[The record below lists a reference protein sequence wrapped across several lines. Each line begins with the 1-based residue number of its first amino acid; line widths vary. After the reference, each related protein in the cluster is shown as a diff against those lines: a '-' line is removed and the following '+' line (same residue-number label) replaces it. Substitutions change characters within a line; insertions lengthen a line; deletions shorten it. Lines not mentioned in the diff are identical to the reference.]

1 MPGYK
6 LNHAQYKTMSGKTIE
21 TPAASVSR
29 VVETL
34 KRTSLFQGMDV
45 SDIEH
50 VAAQVVTRQFPK
62 NTVVVTQGDVTD
74 SLYIIIEGKVDV
86 FLQNDKGKEIIIN
99 TLSDCDTFGE
109 LAPLGGI
116 PRQASIITTE
126 NSVLGVI
133 SRQVF
138 MDTLLTKPAISM
150 RIIDRLITLIQDLT
164 EEVSSLALD
173 DVYNRVVRVLYKHA
187 EEVGNKLVTEKLTQQ
202 DIALRVGATR
212 EMVHR
217 ILKELKTG
225 GYISI
230 EGKHITI
237 EKKLPPGW

>member
-1 MPGYK
+1 M
-6 LNHAQYKTMSGKTIE
+6 
-21 TPAASVSR
+21 AAIT
-29 VVETL
+29 ETL
-34 KRTSLFQGMDV
+34 SSTSLFSGMEPD
-45 SDIEH
+45 DIEV
-50 VAAQVVTRQFPK
+50 VAAQTVIKKFPK
-62 NTVVVTQGDVTD
+62 NTVIVGQGDETD
-74 SLYIIIEGKVDV
+74 SLYIIVQGKVDV
-86 FLQNDKGKEIIIN
+86 FLHNDKGKEIIIN
-99 TLSDCDTFGE
+99 TLGECETFGE

-126 NSVLGVI
+126 DSIFGII

-138 MDTLLTKPAISM
+138 VDTLLAKPSISM
-150 RIIDRLITLIQDLT
+150 RIIDLLITRIQDLT
-164 EEVSSLALD
+164 EEVSSLALE
-173 DVYNRVVRVLYKHA
+173 DVYNRVVRILYKHA
-187 EEVGNKLVTEKLTQQ
+187 AEVGEKLITEKLTQQ
-202 DIALRVGATR
+202 DIASRVGATR

>member
-1 MPGYK
+1 MPS
-6 LNHAQYKTMSGKTIE
+6 LS
-21 TPAASVSR
+21 
-29 VVETL
+29 ETL
-34 KRTSLFQGMDV
+34 SKTTLFSGMDEA
-45 SDIEH
+45 DIEM
-50 VAAQVVTRQFPK
+50 VASQTVTRQFPK
-62 NTVVVTQGDVTD
+62 NTVIVSQGDDTD
-74 SLYIIIEGKVDV
+74 SFYVIIQGKVDV
-86 FLQNDKGKEIIIN
+86 FLHNDKGKEIIIN
-99 TLSDCDTFGE
+99 TLSKCESFGE

-126 NSVLGVI
+126 DSSFGVI

-138 MDTLLTKPAISM
+138 MDTLLIKPSISM
-150 RIIDRLITLIQDLT
+150 RIIDLLISRIQDLT
-164 EEVSSLALD
+164 EDVSSLALE

-187 EEVGNKLVTEKLTQQ
+187 DEVGEKLVTEKLTQQ
-202 DIALRVGATR
+202 DIASRVGATR

>member
-1 MPGYK
+1 M
-6 LNHAQYKTMSGKTIE
+6 
-21 TPAASVSR
+21 AATGTGARVTSISR
-29 VVETL
+29 VIDTL
-34 KRTSLFQGMDV
+34 KKTSLFQGLESEDV
-45 SDIEH
+45 EQ
-50 VAAQVVTRQFPK
+50 VAAQVVTREFPK
-62 NTVVVTQGDVTD
+62 NTVVVTQGDDTD
-74 SLYIIIEGKVDV
+74 SLYVIIEGKVDV

-99 TLSDCDTFGE
+99 SLTVCDSFGE

-116 PRQASIITTE
+116 PRQASIVTTE
-126 NSVLGVI
+126 NSLMAMI

-150 RIIDRLITLIQDLT
+150 RIIDRLIWLIQDLT
-164 EEVSSLALD
+164 EEVSSLALE

-187 EEVGNKLVTEKLTQQ
+187 DEVGNKLVTEKLTQQ

>member
-1 MPGYK
+1 
-6 LNHAQYKTMSGKTIE
+6 MSDLTDTLEDITLFRDLDEDDIQKV
-21 TPAASVSR
+21 ASQTV
-29 VVETL
+29 
-34 KRTSLFQGMDV
+34 
-45 SDIEH
+45 I
-50 VAAQVVTRQFPK
+50 RQFPK
-62 NTVVVTQGDVTD
+62 NTVVVSQGDETD
-74 SLYIIIEGKVDV
+74 SFYVILKGKVDV

-99 TLSDCDTFGE
+99 TMGVCEAFGE

-126 NSVLGVI
+126 DSTFGII

-138 MDTLLTKPAISM
+138 MDTLLAKPTVSM
-150 RIIDRLITLIQDLT
+150 QIIDLLIHRIQDLT
-164 EEVSSLALD
+164 EDVSSLALE
-173 DVYNRVVRVLYKHA
+173 DVYNRVVRILYKHA
-187 EEVGNKLVTEKLTQQ
+187 EAVGEKLVTEKLTQQ
-202 DIALRVGATR
+202 DIASRVGATR

-217 ILKELKTG
+217 ILKELKKG

>member
-1 MPGYK
+1 MDA
-6 LNHAQYKTMSGKTIE
+6 LS
-21 TPAASVSR
+21 
-29 VVETL
+29 ETL
-34 KRTSLFQGMDV
+34 RNTALFSGLDGADLEQ
-45 SDIEH
+45 
-50 VAAQVVTRQFPK
+50 VAEQTTLRQYPK
-62 NTVVVTQGDVTD
+62 NTVIVNQGDDTD
-74 SLYIIIEGKVDV
+74 SFYVIVKGKVDV
-86 FLQNDKGKEIIIN
+86 FLHNDKGKEIIIN
-99 TLSDCDTFGE
+99 TLGECESFGE

-126 NSVLGVI
+126 DSTFGVI

-138 MDTLLTKPAISM
+138 MDTLLIKPAVSM
-150 RIIDRLITLIQDLT
+150 RIIDLLITRIQDLA
-164 EEVSSLALD
+164 EEVSSLALE

-187 EEVGNKLVTEKLTQQ
+187 ETVGDKLVTEKLTQQ
-202 DIALRVGATR
+202 NIASRVGATR

-237 EKKLPPGW
+237 ERKLPSGW

>member
-1 MPGYK
+1 MAT
-6 LNHAQYKTMSGKTIE
+6 LT
-21 TPAASVSR
+21 
-29 VVETL
+29 ETL
-34 KRTSLFQGMDV
+34 KSTALFCGLDPA
-45 SDIEH
+45 DIEM
-50 VAAQVVTRQFPK
+50 VAAQTVTRQFPK
-62 NTVVVTQGDVTD
+62 NTVIVNQGDDTD
-74 SLYIIIEGKVDV
+74 SFYVIVKGKVDV
-86 FLQNDKGKEIIIN
+86 FLHNDKGKEIIIN
-99 TLSDCDTFGE
+99 TLSVSESFGE

-126 NSVLGVI
+126 DSTFGII

-138 MDTLLTKPAISM
+138 MDALLVKPSIGM
-150 RIIDRLITLIQDLT
+150 RIIDLLISRIQDLT
-164 EEVSSLALD
+164 EEVSSLALE

-187 EEVGNKLVTEKLTQQ
+187 AEVGEKLVTEKLTQQ
-202 DIALRVGATR
+202 DIASRVGATR

>member
-1 MPGYK
+1 MATLPET
-6 LNHAQYKTMSGKTIE
+6 LTKTALFSGLDDADIE
-21 TPAASVSR
+21 TLASQTV
-29 VVETL
+29 L
-34 KRTSLFQGMDV
+34 
-45 SDIEH
+45 
-50 VAAQVVTRQFPK
+50 RQFPK
-62 NTVVVTQGDVTD
+62 NTVIVSQGDDTD
-74 SLYIIIEGKVDV
+74 SIYVIVKGKVDV
-86 FLQNDKGKEIIIN
+86 FLHNDKGKEIIIN
-99 TLSDCDTFGE
+99 TMGECESFGE

-126 NSVLGVI
+126 DSTFGVI

-138 MDTLLTKPAISM
+138 MDTLLVKPPVSM
-150 RIIDRLITLIQDLT
+150 RIIDLLITRIQDLT
-164 EEVSSLALD
+164 EEVSSLALE

-187 EEVGNKLVTEKLTQQ
+187 DEVGDKLITEKLTQQ
-202 DIALRVGATR
+202 DIASRVGATR

-237 EKKLPPGW
+237 EKKLPSGW

>member
-1 MPGYK
+1 M
-6 LNHAQYKTMSGKTIE
+6 
-21 TPAASVSR
+21 ASLT
-29 VVETL
+29 ETL
-34 KRTSLFQGMDV
+34 SKTSLFKGLDAG
-45 SDIEH
+45 DIEN
-50 VAAQVVTRQFPK
+50 VASQTVTRQFPK
-62 NTVVVTQGDVTD
+62 NTVIVSQGDDTD
-74 SLYIIIEGKVDV
+74 SFYVILQGKVDV

-99 TLSDCDTFGE
+99 TLGECEAFGE

-126 NSVLGVI
+126 DSIFGVI

-138 MDTLLTKPAISM
+138 MDTLLTRPAISM
-150 RIIDRLITLIQDLT
+150 RIIDLLIHRIQDLT
-164 EEVSSLALD
+164 EEVSSLALE

-187 EEVGNKLVTEKLTQQ
+187 DAVGEKLVTEKLTQQ
-202 DIALRVGATR
+202 DIASRVGATR

>member
-1 MPGYK
+1 MT
-6 LNHAQYKTMSGKTIE
+6 LLT
-21 TPAASVSR
+21 
-29 VVETL
+29 ETL
-34 KRTSLFQGMDV
+34 KKTALFSGMDDA
-45 SDIEH
+45 DIET
-50 VAAQVVTRQFPK
+50 VASQTVTRQFPK
-62 NTVVVTQGDVTD
+62 NTVIVSQGDDTD
-74 SLYIIIEGKVDV
+74 SFYVIVQGKVDV
-86 FLQNDKGKEIIIN
+86 FLHNDKGKEIIIN
-99 TLSDCDTFGE
+99 TMGECESFGE
-109 LAPLGGI
+109 LAPLGSI

-126 NSVLGVI
+126 DSTFGII

-138 MDTLLTKPAISM
+138 MDTLLIKPAISM
-150 RIIDRLITLIQDLT
+150 RIIDLLITRIQDLT
-164 EEVSSLALD
+164 EEVSSLALE

-187 EEVGNKLVTEKLTQQ
+187 DEVGEKLVTEKLTQQ
-202 DIALRVGATR
+202 DIASRVGATR

>member
-1 MPGYK
+1 M
-6 LNHAQYKTMSGKTIE
+6 
-21 TPAASVSR
+21 ASLT
-29 VVETL
+29 ETL
-34 KRTSLFQGMDV
+34 KKTTLFCGMDQ
-45 SDIEH
+45 SDIEM
-50 VAAQVVTRQFPK
+50 VAAQAVTRQFPK
-62 NTVVVTQGDVTD
+62 NTVIVSQGDDTD
-74 SLYIIIEGKVDV
+74 SFYVIVQGKVDV

-99 TLSDCDTFGE
+99 TLGLCESFGE

-126 NSVLGVI
+126 DSTFGII

-138 MDTLLTKPAISM
+138 MDTLLVKPSIGM
-150 RIIDRLITLIQDLT
+150 RIIDLLITRIQDLT
-164 EEVSSLALD
+164 EEVSSLALE

-187 EEVGNKLVTEKLTQQ
+187 DEVGDKLVTEKLTQQ
-202 DIALRVGATR
+202 DIASRVGATR

>member
-1 MPGYK
+1 M
-6 LNHAQYKTMSGKTIE
+6 
-21 TPAASVSR
+21 ASLT
-29 VVETL
+29 ETL
-34 KRTSLFQGMDV
+34 SKTALFNGLEQADIAIVV
-45 SDIEH
+45 SQTVI
-50 VAAQVVTRQFPK
+50 RQFPK
-62 NTVVVTQGDVTD
+62 NTVIVSQGDDTD
-74 SLYIIIEGKVDV
+74 SLYVIVKGKVDV
-86 FLQNDKGKEIIIN
+86 FLHNDKGKEIIIN
-99 TLSDCDTFGE
+99 TLGVCESFGE

-126 NSVLGVI
+126 DSTFGII

-138 MDTLLTKPAISM
+138 MDTLLVKPSISM
-150 RIIDRLITLIQDLT
+150 RIIDLLISRIQDLT
-164 EEVSSLALD
+164 EEVSSLALE

-187 EEVGNKLVTEKLTQQ
+187 DEVGEKLVTEKLTQQ
-202 DIALRVGATR
+202 DIASRVGATR

-237 EKKLPPGW
+237 ERKLPPGW

>member
-1 MPGYK
+1 
-6 LNHAQYKTMSGKTIE
+6 MSTLTDTLEDITLFSGLDEEDINRV
-21 TPAASVSR
+21 ASHTVIR
-29 VVETL
+29 
-34 KRTSLFQGMDV
+34 K
-45 SDIEH
+45 
-50 VAAQVVTRQFPK
+50 FPK
-62 NTVVVTQGDVTD
+62 NTVVVSQGDETD
-74 SLYIIIEGKVDV
+74 SFYVILKGKVDV

-99 TLSDCDTFGE
+99 TIGEHEAFGE

-126 NSVLGVI
+126 DSTFGII

-138 MDTLLTKPAISM
+138 MDTLLAKPTVSM
-150 RIIDRLITLIQDLT
+150 QIIDLLIHRIQDLT
-164 EEVSSLALD
+164 EDVSALALE
-173 DVYNRVVRVLYKHA
+173 DVYNRVVRILYKHA
-187 EEVGNKLVTEKLTQQ
+187 EEVGEKLITEKLTQQ
-202 DIALRVGATR
+202 DIASRVGATR

-237 EKKLPPGW
+237 EKKLPAGW

>member
-1 MPGYK
+1 MNK
-6 LNHAQYKTMSGKTIE
+6 VIE
-21 TPAASVSR
+21 T
-29 VVETL
+29 L
-34 KRTSLFQGMDV
+34 QKTSLFKGL
-45 SDIEH
+45 SLPDIQH
-50 VAAQVVTRQFPK
+50 VASQVATRQFPK
-62 NTVVVTQGDVTD
+62 NSVVVTQGDETD
-74 SLYIIIEGKVDV
+74 SLYVIIEGKVDV

-99 TLSDCDTFGE
+99 TLSECDTFGE

-126 NSVLGVI
+126 ESLMVVI
-133 SRQVF
+133 SRLVF

-150 RIIDRLITLIQDLT
+150 RIIDQLIDLIKDLT
-164 EEVSSLALD
+164 EEVSSLALE
-173 DVYNRVVRVLYKHA
+173 DVYNRVVRVLYKHS
-187 EEVGNKLVTEKLTQQ
+187 EEIGNKLVTEKLTQQ

-230 EGKHITI
+230 TGKHITI

>member
-1 MPGYK
+1 M
-6 LNHAQYKTMSGKTIE
+6 
-21 TPAASVSR
+21 ASLT
-29 VVETL
+29 ETL
-34 KRTSLFQGMDV
+34 SKTALFSGMDEA
-45 SDIEH
+45 DIEM
-50 VAAQVVTRQFPK
+50 VASQTVTRQFPK
-62 NTVVVTQGDVTD
+62 NTVIVSQGDDTD
-74 SLYIIIEGKVDV
+74 SIYVIVQGKVDV
-86 FLQNDKGKEIIIN
+86 FLHNDKGKEIIIN
-99 TLSDCDTFGE
+99 TLGLCESFGE

-126 NSVLGVI
+126 DSTFGII
-133 SRQVF
+133 SRQIF
-138 MDTLLTKPAISM
+138 MDTLLVKPAIAM
-150 RIIDRLITLIQDLT
+150 RIIDLLITRIQDLT
-164 EEVSSLALD
+164 EEVSSLALE

-187 EEVGNKLVTEKLTQQ
+187 EEVGEKLVTEKLTQQ
-202 DIALRVGATR
+202 DIASRVGATR

>member
-1 MPGYK
+1 M
-6 LNHAQYKTMSGKTIE
+6 
-21 TPAASVSR
+21 VSLT
-29 VVETL
+29 ETL
-34 KRTSLFQGMDV
+34 KKTTLFCGMDQ
-45 SDIEH
+45 SDLEM
-50 VAAQVVTRQFPK
+50 VAAQAVTRQFPK
-62 NTVVVTQGDVTD
+62 NTVIVSQGDETD
-74 SLYIIIEGKVDV
+74 SFYVIVQGKVDV

-99 TLSDCDTFGE
+99 TLGLCESFGE

-126 NSVLGVI
+126 DSTFGII

-138 MDTLLTKPAISM
+138 MDTLLVKPSIGM
-150 RIIDRLITLIQDLT
+150 RIIDLLITRIQDLT
-164 EEVSSLALD
+164 EEVSSLALE

-187 EEVGNKLVTEKLTQQ
+187 DEVGDKLVTEKLTQQ
-202 DIALRVGATR
+202 DIASRVGATR

>member
-1 MPGYK
+1 M
-6 LNHAQYKTMSGKTIE
+6 
-21 TPAASVSR
+21 ASLT
-29 VVETL
+29 ETL
-34 KRTSLFQGMDV
+34 KKTTLFCGMDQ
-45 SDIEH
+45 SDIEM
-50 VAAQVVTRQFPK
+50 VAAQAVTRQFPK
-62 NTVVVTQGDVTD
+62 NTVIVSQGDETD
-74 SLYIIIEGKVDV
+74 SFYVIVQGKVDV

-99 TLSDCDTFGE
+99 TLGLCESFGE
-109 LAPLGGI
+109 LAPLGRI

-126 NSVLGVI
+126 DSTFGII

-138 MDTLLTKPAISM
+138 MDTLLVKPSIGM
-150 RIIDRLITLIQDLT
+150 RIIDLLIGRIQDLT
-164 EEVSSLALD
+164 EEVSSLALE

-187 EEVGNKLVTEKLTQQ
+187 DEVGDKLVTEKLTQQ
-202 DIALRVGATR
+202 DIASRVGATR

>member
-1 MPGYK
+1 ME
-6 LNHAQYKTMSGKTIE
+6 KTTTSE
-21 TPAASVSR
+21 NLDR
-29 VVETL
+29 VIATL
-34 KRTSLFQGMDV
+34 KKAALFQGLDEEDIQQVASQV
-45 SDIEH
+45 S
-50 VAAQVVTRQFPK
+50 TRQFEK
-62 NTVVVTQGDVTD
+62 NSLVVAQGDETD
-74 SLYIIIEGKVDV
+74 SLYVIVQGKVDV

-99 TLSDCDTFGE
+99 TLTDTDAFGE

-126 NSVLGVI
+126 PTTLVVI
-133 SRQVF
+133 SRQLF
-138 MDTLLTKPAISM
+138 MDTLLSKPAISM
-150 RIIDRLITLIQDLT
+150 RIINRLVALIQDLT
-164 EEVSSLALD
+164 EEVSSLALE

-187 EEVGNKLVTEKLTQQ
+187 EEVGDKLVTEKLTQQ

>member
-1 MPGYK
+1 MEQT
-6 LNHAQYKTMSGKTIE
+6 A
-21 TPAASVSR
+21 TPENLDKVI
-29 VVETL
+29 ETL
-34 KRTSLFQGMDV
+34 KKAALFQGLDDE
-45 SDIEH
+45 DIH
-50 VAAQVVTRQFPK
+50 LVASQASTRQFNK
-62 NTVVVTQGDVTD
+62 NSIVVSQGDETD
-74 SLYIIIEGKVDV
+74 SLYVIIEGKVDV

-99 TLSDCDTFGE
+99 TLTDTDAFGE

-126 NSVLGVI
+126 STTLVVI
-133 SRQVF
+133 SRQLF
-138 MDTLLTKPAISM
+138 MDTLLSKPAISM
-150 RIIDRLITLIQDLT
+150 RIINRLVALIQDLT
-164 EEVSSLALD
+164 EEVSSLALE

-187 EEVGNKLVTEKLTQQ
+187 EEIGDKLVTEKLTQQ

>member
-1 MPGYK
+1 M
-6 LNHAQYKTMSGKTIE
+6 
-21 TPAASVSR
+21 AAIT
-29 VVETL
+29 ETL
-34 KRTSLFQGMDV
+34 SSTTLFSGMEPD
-45 SDIEH
+45 DIEV
-50 VAAQVVTRQFPK
+50 VASQTVIKKFPK
-62 NTVVVTQGDVTD
+62 NTVIVGQGDETD
-74 SLYIIIEGKVDV
+74 SLYIIVQGKVDV
-86 FLQNDKGKEIIIN
+86 FLHNDKGKEIIIN
-99 TLSDCDTFGE
+99 TLGECETFGE

-126 NSVLGVI
+126 DSIFGII

-138 MDTLLTKPAISM
+138 VDTLLAKPSISM
-150 RIIDRLITLIQDLT
+150 RIIDLLISRIQDLT
-164 EEVSSLALD
+164 EEVSSLALE

-187 EEVGNKLVTEKLTQQ
+187 DEVGEKLITEKLTQQ
-202 DIALRVGATR
+202 DIASRVGATR

>member
-1 MPGYK
+1 MVEIK
-6 LNHAQYKTMSGKTIE
+6 DTLTKTTLFSGME
-21 TPAASVSR
+21 PADLDVIASQTVI
-29 VVETL
+29 
-34 KRTSLFQGMDV
+34 KK
-45 SDIEH
+45 
-50 VAAQVVTRQFPK
+50 FPK
-62 NTVVVTQGDVTD
+62 NTVILGQGDDTD
-74 SLYIIIEGKVDV
+74 SLYVIVKGKVDV
-86 FLQNDKGKEIIIN
+86 FLHNDKGKEIIIN
-99 TLSDCDTFGE
+99 TLGESESFGE

-126 NSVLGVI
+126 ESTFGII

-138 MDTLLTKPAISM
+138 MDTLLARPTISM
-150 RIIDRLITLIQDLT
+150 RIIDLLISRIQDLT
-164 EEVSSLALD
+164 EEVSSLALE

-187 EEVGNKLVTEKLTQQ
+187 EEVGEKLITEKLTQQ
-202 DIALRVGATR
+202 DIASRVGATR

>member
-1 MPGYK
+1 M
-6 LNHAQYKTMSGKTIE
+6 
-21 TPAASVSR
+21 ASLT
-29 VVETL
+29 ETL
-34 KRTSLFQGMDV
+34 SKTALFSGMDEA
-45 SDIEH
+45 DIEM
-50 VAAQVVTRQFPK
+50 VASQTVTRQFPK
-62 NTVVVTQGDVTD
+62 NTVIVSQGDDTD
-74 SLYIIIEGKVDV
+74 SIYVIVQGKVDV
-86 FLQNDKGKEIIIN
+86 FLHNDKGKEIIIN
-99 TLSDCDTFGE
+99 TLGECESFGE

-126 NSVLGVI
+126 DSTFGII
-133 SRQVF
+133 SRQIF
-138 MDTLLTKPAISM
+138 MDTLLVKPAIAM
-150 RIIDRLITLIQDLT
+150 RIIDLLITRIQDLT
-164 EEVSSLALD
+164 EEVSSLALE

-187 EEVGNKLVTEKLTQQ
+187 DEVGEKLVTEKLTQQ
-202 DIALRVGATR
+202 DIASRVGATR

>member
-1 MPGYK
+1 MENTKQPENINRVIENLK
-6 LNHAQYKTMSGKTIE
+6 KT
-21 TPAASVSR
+21 A
-29 VVETL
+29 L
-34 KRTSLFQGMDV
+34 LQGLDEDV
-45 SDIEH
+45 IKQLSS
-50 VAAQVVTRQFPK
+50 QVVTRQFPK
-62 NTVVVTQGDVTD
+62 NSIVVTQGDETD
-74 SLYIIIEGKVDV
+74 SLYVIIEGKVDV

-99 TLSDCDTFGE
+99 TLGECDSFGE
-109 LAPLGGI
+109 LAPLGGL

-126 NSVLGVI
+126 NSMLVVI

-150 RIIDRLITLIQDLT
+150 RIINRLINLIKDLT
-164 EEVSSLALD
+164 EEVSSLALE

-187 EEVGNKLVTEKLTQQ
+187 EEIGDKLVTEKLTQQ

-237 EKKLPPGW
+237 EKKRPPGW

>member
-1 MPGYK
+1 M
-6 LNHAQYKTMSGKTIE
+6 
-21 TPAASVSR
+21 ASLT
-29 VVETL
+29 ETL
-34 KRTSLFQGMDV
+34 SKTALFSGMDEA
-45 SDIEH
+45 DIEM
-50 VAAQVVTRQFPK
+50 VASQTVTRQFPK
-62 NTVVVTQGDVTD
+62 NTVIVSQGDDTD
-74 SLYIIIEGKVDV
+74 SIYVIVQGKVDV
-86 FLQNDKGKEIIIN
+86 FLHNDKGKEIIIN
-99 TLSDCDTFGE
+99 TLGVCESFGE

-126 NSVLGVI
+126 DSSFGII
-133 SRQVF
+133 SRQIF
-138 MDTLLTKPAISM
+138 MDTLLVKPAIAM
-150 RIIDRLITLIQDLT
+150 RIIDLLITRIQDLT
-164 EEVSSLALD
+164 EEVSSLALE

-187 EEVGNKLVTEKLTQQ
+187 DEVGEKLVTEKLTQQ
-202 DIALRVGATR
+202 DIASRVGATR

>member
-1 MPGYK
+1 MAN
-6 LNHAQYKTMSGKTIE
+6 LN
-21 TPAASVSR
+21 
-29 VVETL
+29 ETL
-34 KRTSLFQGMDV
+34 EDITLFRDMNEDDLDGV
-45 SDIEH
+45 
-50 VAAQVVTRQFPK
+50 VAQTVTRKFPK
-62 NTVVVTQGDVTD
+62 NTVIVSQGDETD
-74 SLYIIIEGKVDV
+74 SVYVILEGKVDV
-86 FLQNDKGKEIIIN
+86 YLQNDKGKEIIIN
-99 TLSDCDTFGE
+99 TLGEGETFGE
-109 LAPLGGI
+109 LAPLGRI

-126 NSVLGVI
+126 ESTFAII

-138 MDTLLTKPAISM
+138 MDTLLAKPSVSM
-150 RIIDRLITLIQDLT
+150 QIIDLLINRIQDLT
-164 EEVSSLALD
+164 EEVSSLALE

-187 EEVGNKLVTEKLTQQ
+187 DEVGDKLVTEKLTQQ
-202 DIALRVGATR
+202 DIASRVGATR

>member
-1 MPGYK
+1 M
-6 LNHAQYKTMSGKTIE
+6 NEVIE
-21 TPAASVSR
+21 TLQHTA
-29 VVETL
+29 
-34 KRTSLFQGMDV
+34 LFEGMDQ
-45 SDIEH
+45 SELEN
-50 VAAQVVTRQFPK
+50 VASQVVTREFPK
-62 NTVVVTQGDVTD
+62 NTVVVTQGDETD
-74 SLYIIIEGKVDV
+74 SLYVIIRGKVDV
-86 FLQNDKGKEIIIN
+86 FLQNEKGKEIIIN
-99 TLSDCDTFGE
+99 TLGACDSFGE

-116 PRQASIITTE
+116 PRQASIITVE
-126 NSVLGVI
+126 PSLMAVI

-138 MDTLLTKPAISM
+138 IDTLLTKPAISM
-150 RIIDRLITLIQDLT
+150 RIIDRLISLIQDLT

-173 DVYNRVVRVLYKHA
+173 DVYNRVVRILHKHS
-187 EEVGNKLVTEKLTQQ
+187 ELIGDKLVTEKLTQQ

>member
-1 MPGYK
+1 MAT
-6 LNHAQYKTMSGKTIE
+6 LT
-21 TPAASVSR
+21 
-29 VVETL
+29 ETL
-34 KRTSLFQGMDV
+34 TKTSLFEGFDAG
-45 SDIEH
+45 DIAN
-50 VAAQVVTRQFPK
+50 VASQTVIRQFPK
-62 NTVVVTQGDVTD
+62 NTLVVSQGDDTD
-74 SLYIIIEGKVDV
+74 SFYVILQGKVDV
-86 FLQNDKGKEIIIN
+86 FLHNDKGKEIIIN
-99 TLSDCDTFGE
+99 TLNECESFGE

-126 NSVLGVI
+126 ESTFGVI

-138 MDTLLTKPAISM
+138 MDTLLTKPTVSM
-150 RIIDRLITLIQDLT
+150 RIIDLLIGRIRDLT

-187 EEVGNKLVTEKLTQQ
+187 DEVGEKLVTEKLTQQ
-202 DIALRVGATR
+202 DIASRVGATR

-237 EKKLPPGW
+237 EKKLPSGW

>member
-1 MPGYK
+1 MT
-6 LNHAQYKTMSGKTIE
+6 LLT
-21 TPAASVSR
+21 
-29 VVETL
+29 ETL
-34 KRTSLFQGMDV
+34 KKTALFSGMDEA
-45 SDIEH
+45 DIDM
-50 VAAQVVTRQFPK
+50 VASQTVTRQFPK
-62 NTVVVTQGDVTD
+62 NTVIVSQGDDTD
-74 SLYIIIEGKVDV
+74 SFYVIVQGKVDV
-86 FLQNDKGKEIIIN
+86 FLHNDKGKEIIIN
-99 TLSDCDTFGE
+99 TLGECESFGE
-109 LAPLGGI
+109 LAPLGSI

-126 NSVLGVI
+126 DSTFGII

-138 MDTLLTKPAISM
+138 IDTLLIKPTISM
-150 RIIDRLITLIQDLT
+150 RIIDLLITRIQDLT
-164 EEVSSLALD
+164 EEVSSLALE

-187 EEVGNKLVTEKLTQQ
+187 DEVGEKLVTEKLTQQ
-202 DIALRVGATR
+202 DIASRVGATR

>member
-1 MPGYK
+1 MAT
-6 LNHAQYKTMSGKTIE
+6 LTETLVKTALFSGMDAADIE
-21 TPAASVSR
+21 TVASQ
-29 VVETL
+29 T
-34 KRTSLFQGMDV
+34 
-45 SDIEH
+45 
-50 VAAQVVTRQFPK
+50 VTRQFPK
-62 NTVVVTQGDVTD
+62 NTVIVSQGDDTD
-74 SLYIIIEGKVDV
+74 SFYVIVQGKVDV
-86 FLQNDKGKEIIIN
+86 FLHNDKGKEIIIN
-99 TLSDCDTFGE
+99 TLGECESFGE
-109 LAPLGGI
+109 LAPLGSI

-126 NSVLGVI
+126 DSTFGII

-138 MDTLLTKPAISM
+138 MDTLLIKPSISM
-150 RIIDRLITLIQDLT
+150 RIIDLLITRIQDLT
-164 EEVSSLALD
+164 EDVSSLALE

-187 EEVGNKLVTEKLTQQ
+187 EEVGEKLVTEKLTQQ
-202 DIALRVGATR
+202 DIASRVGATR

>member
-1 MPGYK
+1 M
-6 LNHAQYKTMSGKTIE
+6 
-21 TPAASVSR
+21 ASLT
-29 VVETL
+29 ETL
-34 KRTSLFQGMDV
+34 KKTTLFCGMDQ
-45 SDIEH
+45 SDIEMI
-50 VAAQVVTRQFPK
+50 AAQTVTRQFPK
-62 NTVVVTQGDVTD
+62 NTVIVNQGDETD
-74 SLYIIIEGKVDV
+74 SFYVIVQGKVDV

-99 TLSDCDTFGE
+99 TLGLCESFGE
-109 LAPLGGI
+109 LAPLGRI

-126 NSVLGVI
+126 DSTFGII

-138 MDTLLTKPAISM
+138 MDTLLVKPSIGM
-150 RIIDRLITLIQDLT
+150 RIIDLLIRRIQDLT
-164 EEVSSLALD
+164 EEVSSLALE

-187 EEVGNKLVTEKLTQQ
+187 DEVGDKLVTEKLTQQ
-202 DIALRVGATR
+202 DIASRVGATR

-217 ILKELKTG
+217 ILKELKKG